1 MCLKFGRKRLS
12 VYFATF
18 IIISNNASMIINY
31 YFQHPK
37 GRRIYFNMQ
46 QRKFPKKKNK
56 IKPGT
61 YKKSKYDYFVTKKS
75 IFIFYTIYKNFHN
88 SYL

>member
-1 MCLKFGRKRLS
+1 
-12 VYFATF
+12 
-18 IIISNNASMIINY
+18 MIINY
-31 YFQHPK
+31 YSLEPK
-37 GRRIYFNMQ
+37 GRRIDSDMQ
-46 QRKFPKKKNK
+46 QRKFPKKKKN